1 MPTSTF
7 TTRAGVAT
15 REVGTITG
23 RVELETTE
31 RDGRVTNRIRY
42 EGAQEWYHLVDEPSI
57 GSAEAVHVALVGALS
72 GPDESPAP
80 DEAAHGE
87 GEGRDAADPA
97 AASFGGARS

>member
-31 RDGRVTNRIRY
+31 RDGRVANRIRY

-80 DEAAHGE
+80 DEAAQVVADVTDE
-87 GEGRDAADPA
+87 QLMAVIESGRDH
-97 AASFGGARS
+97 